1 MLCSLLTPQFATF
14 QQYYSKH
21 ELSHV
26 SGSTIS
32 WIGAIQFAFCPMFG
46 CVSGPL
52 FDAGY
57 LRHLILVSGFL
68 YVFCLMMASLA
79 TEYYQL
85 LLSHGFGVGLAMGL
99 VFAPSVATLSHHF
112 AGTRFRILAYGTQAS
127 GSAVAGIFFPAMLNH
142 LLPRYGFAW
151 AMRILGFTVLGF
163 FVVIFFT
170 LSTTVPPRKKIAVLS
185 FSVFQ
190 NKAYCLYVAGVCLVS
205 LSLFNPLTFGVT
217 YAVYMGVPFETASY
231 APAIN
236 NGVSIIGRIIPLIA
250 AQKVGPINI
259 LGSFA
264 IGTGVLQLLWTLAK
278 STAGI
283 MTYDAIYGIVA
294 GGYAAA
300 INPGAASFAPQT
312 NQSGLYLGMCFFMS
326 SFFWLVGTPISAAL
340 IDKNPTYLG
349 ASLFGGSV
357 CVLGGISVMLCTIW
371 RRRQL
376 GTPWV

>member
-1 MLCSLLTPQFATF
+1 MFVSSTHRRPSLRILTP
-14 QQYYSKH
+14 
-21 ELSHV
+21 L
-26 SGSTIS
+26 
-32 WIGAIQFAFCPMFG
+32 
-46 CVSGPL
+46 
-52 FDAGY
+52 
-57 LRHLILVSGFL
+57 
-68 YVFCLMMASLA
+68 LA
-79 TEYYQL
+79 
-85 LLSHGFGVGLAMGL
+85 V
-99 VFAPSVATLSHHF
+99 
-112 AGTRFRILAYGTQAS
+112 
-127 GSAVAGIFFPAMLNH
+127 
-142 LLPRYGFAW
+142 
-151 AMRILGFTVLGF
+151 
-163 FVVIFFT
+163 
-170 LSTTVPPRKKIAVLS
+170 
-185 FSVFQ
+185 Q
-190 NKAYCLYVAGVCLVS
+190 NRAYCLYVAGVCLVS
-205 LSLFNPLTFGVT
+205 LTLFNPLTFGVT
-217 YAVYMGVPFETASY
+217 YAVHMGVPFETASY

-259 LGSFA
+259 LGVFA

-283 MTYDAIYGIVA
+283 MTYDAVYGIVA

-349 ASLFGGSV
+349 ASMFGGSV
-357 CVLGGISVMLCTIW
+357 CVLGGISIMLCTIW